1 MNQALILV
9 IFLSLFS
16 FLSAIQCSP
25 NLKVVCSSSLNVG
38 SCRCVAKRTIG
49 NFALTHTCTFPL
61 RPTCFKNGNGKSI
74 ACICQ

>member
-25 NLKVVCSSSLNVG
+25 KLKIVCSSSYNIG
-38 SCRCVAKRTIG
+38 SCHCVSKSTKG
-49 NFALTHTCTFPL
+49 NFALTHICNIPQ
-61 RPTCFKNGNGKSI
+61 RPNCFKNGRSI
-74 ACICQ
+74 SCVCIQ